1 MPTDLRALID
11 KYDLLVKQSGDPANS
26 SRLAELGE
34 EISDLSPKVELAR
47 EILSLE
53 QQIADSTTLSSDPQ
67 FGKLAQ
73 EDLIRLK
80 PLRSAKLAQLAS
92 LETSADT
99 EQDKR
104 PAIIEFRAGAGG
116 DEAKIWAADLT
127 RMYQR
132 FAEIQGIKYE
142 LIDEGTYLFSGLPSD
157 PSLPQGAY
165 GLFKWESGV
174 HRVQRVPAT
183 ESAGRIHT
191 STASV
196 AVLPKV
202 DPQKI
207 TVKDEDLEWQFFRA
221 GGHGGQNVNKV
232 STAVRLIHKPSG
244 IVTVSS
250 QERYQQSNRDICL
263 DFLRSKLWE
272 LQEEERI
279 SKLEAT
285 RRSAVGRGSRAEKIR
300 TYNFPQNRVTD
311 HRSGVSS
318 YNLETIMEGNL
329 TNFLKEVFQNILP
342 APLQNTNANTAE

>member
-1 MPTDLRALID
+1 MATDLAALIE
-11 KYDLLVKQSGDPANS
+11 KYDLLVKESADPNNT
-26 SRLAELGE
+26 SRLGEIGE

-47 EILSLE
+47 EILSKENQILE
-53 QQIADSTTLSSDPQ
+53 NEELSKGNDE
-67 FGKLAQ
+67 LATMAKS
-73 EDLIRLK
+73 EIYDLRASITDLTAR
-80 PLRSAKLAQLAS
+80 LAS

-116 DEAKIWAADLT
+116 DEAKNWAADLE
-127 RMYQR
+127 RMYKR

-142 LIDEGTYLFSGLPSD
+142 LMDEGTWLFSGRPSD
-157 PSLPQGAY
+157 PTLPQGAY

-174 HRVQRVPAT
+174 HRVQRVPST
-183 ESAGRIHT
+183 ESQGRIHT

-207 TVKDEDLEWQFFRA
+207 VIRDEDLEWQFFRA

-232 STAVRLIHKPSG
+232 STAVRLIHTPTG
-244 IVTVSS
+244 ITTVST
-250 QERYQQSNRDICL
+250 QERYQQRNREICL

-272 LQEEERI
+272 IQEEERI
-279 SKLEAT
+279 ARLEAT

-311 HRSGVSS
+311 HRVGLSWH
-318 YNLETIMEGNL
+318 NLEAILEGDLTTLLFELNQEINKETI
-329 TNFLKEVFQNILP
+329 
-342 APLQNTNANTAE
+342 

>member
-1 MPTDLRALID
+1 MATDLHALIA
-11 KYDLLVKQSGDPANS
+11 KYDLLVEESGDPKNMDRIADIS
-26 SRLAELGE
+26 EAISELEPKTTLAK
-34 EISDLSPKVELAR
+34 EIVQ
-47 EILSLE
+47 LE
-53 QQIADSTTLSSDPQ
+53 QQVKDNKELSLGNDDIANMARAEIYEIEPKIDALQ
-67 FGKLAQ
+67 QK
-73 EDLIRLK
+73 
-80 PLRSAKLAQLAS
+80 LAS

-99 EQDKR
+99 AEDRR

-116 DEAKIWAADLT
+116 DEAKIWAADLE
-127 RMYQR
+127 RMYKR

-142 LIDEGTYLFSGLPSD
+142 LLEEGTYLFSGRPTD
-157 PSLPQGAY
+157 PTLPQGAY

-207 TVKDEDLEWQFFRA
+207 TVRDEDLEWQFFRA

-232 STAVRLIHKPSG
+232 STAVRLIHIPTG
-244 IVTVSS
+244 ITTVSS
-250 QERYQQSNRDICL
+250 QERYQQRNREICL

-272 LQEEERI
+272 IQEEERI
-279 SKLEAT
+279 AKLEAT
-285 RRSAVGRGSRAEKIR
+285 RRTAVGRGSRSEKIR

-311 HRSGVSS
+311 HRVGLSWH
-318 YNLETIMEGNL
+318 NLEAILEGNL
-329 TNFLKEVFQNILP
+329 TDLIFSLNQEINKVDSQ
-342 APLQNTNANTAE
+342 T

>member
-1 MPTDLRALID
+1 MPTDLRALIS
-11 KYDLLVKQSGDPANS
+11 KYDSLVAESADPSNT
-26 SRLAELGE
+26 SRIGE
-34 EISDLSPKVELAR
+34 IGEAISDLEPKVTIAK
-47 EILSLE
+47 EIVALE
-53 QQIADSTTLSSDPQ
+53 QQIADNKELSSGNDE
-67 FGKLAQ
+67 LATMAKA
-73 EDLIRLK
+73 EIYDLESKISTLHQN
-80 PLRSAKLAQLAS
+80 LAA

-116 DEAKIWAADLT
+116 DEAKIWAADLE
-127 RMYQR
+127 RMYKR

-142 LIDEGTYLFSGLPSD
+142 LIEEGTYLFSGRPAD
-157 PSLPQGAY
+157 PTLPQGAY

-207 TVKDEDLEWQFFRA
+207 TVRDEDLEWQFFRA

-232 STAVRLIHKPSG
+232 STAVRLIHKPTG
-244 IVTVSS
+244 ITTVSS
-250 QERYQQSNRDICL
+250 QERYQQRNREICL

-272 LQEEERI
+272 IQEEERI
-279 SKLEAT
+279 AKLEAT
-285 RRSAVGRGSRAEKIR
+285 RKTAVGRGSRAEKIR

-311 HRSGVSS
+311 HRVGLSWH
-318 YNLETIMEGNL
+318 NLEAILEGNL
-329 TNFLKEVFQNILP
+329 TELIFSLNQEINKD
-342 APLQNTNANTAE
+342 

>member
-1 MPTDLRALID
+1 MPTDLHALIS
-11 KYDLLVKQSGDPANS
+11 KYDELVRESGDPKNQ
-26 SRLAELGE
+26 SRLAEIGE
-34 EISDLSPKVELAR
+34 AISQQGPKVTIAK
-47 EILSLE
+47 EIVQTE
-53 QQIADSTTLSSDPQ
+53 QQIADNRELSTGNDE
-67 FGKLAQ
+67 LASMARS
-73 EDLIRLK
+73 EIYDLE
-80 PLRSAKLAQLAS
+80 AKIAILHAQLS
-92 LETSADT
+92 GLETSVDT

-116 DEAKIWAADLT
+116 DEAKIWAADLE
-127 RMYQR
+127 RMYKR

-142 LIDEGTYLFSGLPSD
+142 LIEEGTYLFSGRPSD
-157 PSLPQGAY
+157 PTLPQGAY

-207 TVKDEDLEWQFFRA
+207 TVRDEDLEWQFFRA

-232 STAVRLIHKPSG
+232 STAVRLIHKPTG
-244 IVTVSS
+244 ITTVSS
-250 QERYQQSNRDICL
+250 QERYQQRNREICL

-272 LQEEERI
+272 IQEEERI
-279 SKLEAT
+279 AKLEAT

-311 HRSGVSS
+311 HRVGLSWH
-318 YNLETIMEGNL
+318 NLEAILEGNL
-329 TNFLKEVFQNILP
+329 TDLLFSLNQEINKE
-342 APLQNTNANTAE
+342 TNYP